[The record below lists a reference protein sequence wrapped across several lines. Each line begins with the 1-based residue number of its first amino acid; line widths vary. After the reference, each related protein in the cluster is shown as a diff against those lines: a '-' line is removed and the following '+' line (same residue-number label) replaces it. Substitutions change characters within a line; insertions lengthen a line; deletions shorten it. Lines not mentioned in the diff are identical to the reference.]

1 MGNEEP
7 PVTDSEPLGDELGPD
22 GYQPEPICD
31 EDMTSSRKQSGK
43 RLGHSLTARGIAL
56 AIILN
61 VVYTTINAYL
71 GMNFG
76 FGLGFGIIT
85 VLTAYTLFQVMRGN
99 SNRQEITTTMI
110 ASTGFVIYWVLS
122 VSIYVQAYTAYTLPW
137 WLAPPQ
143 EVLLTGSAFD
153 PRWIPP
159 IIFHLGWVILAT
171 FLGFIVALV
180 VVDYVQT
187 RKETKFPFYL
197 ASGVTI
203 DTCMQTGQRSR
214 FMFWALGIGIL
225 LTVIQYW
232 GDVLLQPFGL
242 STISLDFTPLM
253 PPGFALGFLWNISL
267 MAISYIIDSKISI
280 TLLFA
285 GFITYLVISPILVAI
300 GIVPPGA
307 TGMDMYFNLIFGYT
321 ISPALGIMLLSG
333 IIAFLVVRLRNR
345 IRPTKQG
352 MEDDVGLLDSVK
364 KNPPD
369 ADKAD
374 LPETGYVGFGDYAK
388 AFVYGL
394 VRNRRL
400 GLAYLLITIIF
411 VIIVVG
417 LNVFSPFPAWIAIFI
432 SLLLL
437 LPVALIDTFVLVK
450 FVGEAGMGMGA
461 QRLAFYEIP
470 LAVVGLE
477 GYVPFMAYAAINPFT
492 TTDTLGNLKIGAMT
506 ETPRQSILI
515 AQLLKII
522 PGAITSIIFVLA
534 AWYLIGFPSETFPA
548 VGVLQG
554 YAIVSIFATGGM
566 GGSFDLLSFL
576 VAGSLIGVLSVFTP
590 IAPLGVALAMFL
602 PPSYF
607 IPFSIG
613 GFLRLYTNRKY
624 GKEWF
629 SKRGQVIAVGFIAG
643 AAITQVIVAFMTPG
657 IQLWALP
664 ICIVILVIILW
675 RYRNDSPSSETINT
689 EEDVHTAEA
698 KSS

>member
-1 MGNEEP
+1 MENEEP
-7 PVTDSEPLGDELGPD
+7 SVTDSEHLGDELGPN
-22 GYQPEPICD
+22 GYTPEPICD
-31 EDMTSSRKQSGK
+31 RDTTPPEEQAGK
-43 RLGHSLTARGIAL
+43 PFGRNLTARGIAL

-61 VVYTTINAYL
+61 IVYTTINAYL

-99 SNRQEITTTMI
+99 SSRQEITTTMI
-110 ASTGFVIYWVLS
+110 ASTGFVVYWVLS
-122 VSIYVQAYTAYTLPW
+122 VSIYVQAYTPYTLPW
-137 WLAPPQ
+137 WLAPAQ

-153 PRWIPP
+153 LQWIPP

-171 FLGFIVALV
+171 FLGFIVALA

-187 RKETKFPFYL
+187 RKQTKFPFYL

-203 DTCMQTGQRSR
+203 DTCMQTGQQSR

-225 LTVIQYW
+225 ITAIQYW

-242 STISLDFTPLM
+242 SIISFDLTPIL

-267 MAISYIIDSKISI
+267 MAVSFIIDSRISI
-280 TLLFA
+280 TMLFA
-285 GFITYLVISPILVAI
+285 GLITYLVISPILVAH
-300 GIVPPGA
+300 GIVVPGA
-307 TGMDMYFNLIFGYT
+307 TGMDMYFNLLFAYT
-321 ISPALGIMLLSG
+321 VSPALGIMLLSG
-333 IIAFLVVRLRNR
+333 IVAFLVVRLRNR
-345 IRPTKQG
+345 IRPPKPEK
-352 MEDDVGLLDSVK
+352 EDEVTSPDSK
-364 KNPPD
+364 EKNPPNL
-369 ADKAD
+369 DKSD
-374 LPETGYVGFGDYAK
+374 PNESGNVGFGDYAK
-388 AFVYGL
+388 AFVFGL
-394 VRNRRL
+394 ARNRRL

-417 LNVFSPFPAWIAIFI
+417 LNVFSPFPSWIGVLI

-437 LPVALIDTFVLVK
+437 LPVALVDTFVMVK
-450 FVGEAGMGMGA
+450 FVGEAGLGMGA

-470 LAVVGLE
+470 LAVVGLD

-492 TTDTLGNLKIGAMT
+492 TTDTLGNLKIGTMT
-506 ETPRQSILI
+506 DTPRRSILI

-522 PGAITSIIFVLA
+522 PGAITSVIFVLA
-534 AWYLIGFPSETFPA
+534 AWYLVGFPTETFPA

-554 YAIVSIFATGGM
+554 YAIVSIFAVGGM
-566 GGSFDLLSFL
+566 GGSFDILSFL
-576 VAGSLIGVLSVFTP
+576 VAGCLIGVLSVFTP
-590 IAPLGVALAMFL
+590 IAPLGVAIAMFL

-613 GFLRLYTNRKY
+613 GFLRLYTSRKY

-643 AAITQVIVAFMTPG
+643 AAITQVIVAFLVPA
-657 IQLWALP
+657 IQLWVLP

-675 RYRNDSPSSETINT
+675 RYRNDSPPFENPTIMEN
-689 EEDVHTAEA
+689 A
-698 KSS
+698 

>member
-1 MGNEEP
+1 
-7 PVTDSEPLGDELGPD
+7 VTDSEHLGDELGQD
-22 GYQPEPICD
+22 GYKPEPLCD
-31 EDMTSSRKQSGK
+31 KDNTPPEEQSRKPSV
-43 RLGHSLTARGIAL
+43 RSLTTRGIAL
-56 AIILN
+56 AIVLN
-61 VVYTTINAYL
+61 IVYTTINAYL

-99 SNRQEITTTMI
+99 SSRQELTTTMI
-110 ASTGFVIYWVLS
+110 ASTGFVVYWVLS
-122 VSIYVQAYTAYTLPW
+122 VSIYVQAYTLFTLPW

-143 EVLLTGSAFD
+143 EVLLSGSALD

-171 FLGFIVALV
+171 FLGFIAALA

-187 RKETKFPFYL
+187 RKQTKFPFYL

-225 LTVIQYW
+225 ITVIQYW
-232 GDVLLQPFGL
+232 GDALLQPFGL
-242 STISLDFTPLM
+242 STISLDLTPLL

-267 MAISYIIDSKISI
+267 MAISFIIDSKISI

-285 GFITYLVISPILVAI
+285 GLITYLVISPILVAQ
-300 GIVPPGA
+300 GLVAPGV
-307 TGMDMYFNLIFGYT
+307 TGMDMYFNLLFAYT

-333 IIAFLVVRLRNR
+333 IVAFLVVRLRTR
-345 IRPTKQG
+345 IRPPKQEKESDAG
-352 MEDDVGLLDSVK
+352 SPAIGKNQPLDVDQ
-364 KNPPD
+364 PD
-369 ADKAD
+369 IE
-374 LPETGYVGFGDYAK
+374 ETGNVGFGDYAK
-388 AFVYGL
+388 TFIFGL

-400 GLAYLLITIIF
+400 GLAYLIITSIF
-411 VIIVVG
+411 VTIVVS
-417 LNVFSPFPAWIAIFI
+417 LNVFSPFPSWIAILI

-437 LPVALIDTFVLVK
+437 LPVALIDTFVMVK
-450 FVGEAGMGMGA
+450 FVGEAGIGMGA

-470 LAVVGLE
+470 LAVVRLE

-492 TTDTLGNLKIGAMT
+492 TTDTLGNMKIGSMT
-506 ETPRQSILI
+506 KTPRRSILI
-515 AQLLKII
+515 AQLLKIF
-522 PGAITSIIFVLA
+522 PGAITSVIFVLA

-566 GGSFDLLSFL
+566 GGGFDILSFL
-576 VAGSLIGVLSVFTP
+576 VAGGLVGVLAVFTP

-643 AAITQVIVAFMTPG
+643 AAITQVIVAFMVPW
-657 IQLWALP
+657 IQLWILP
-664 ICIVILVIILW
+664 ICIVILVILLW
-675 RYRNDSPSSETINT
+675 RYRNDSPPSENISIEENEQT
-689 EEDVHTAEA
+689 EETQ
-698 KSS
+698 K

>member
-1 MGNEEP
+1 MENEDSS
-7 PVTDSEPLGDELGPD
+7 VTDSEHIGDELGSD
-22 GYQPEPICD
+22 GYKPKPICD
-31 EDMTSSRKQSGK
+31 TDTSPPEKESGQPLV
-43 RLGHSLTARGIAL
+43 RNLTARGITL

-61 VVYTTINAYL
+61 IVYTTINAYL

-85 VLTAYTLFQVMRGN
+85 VLTAYTLFHVMRGN
-99 SNRQEITTTMI
+99 SSRQEITTTMI
-110 ASTGFVIYWVLS
+110 ASTGFVVYWVLS
-122 VSIYVQAYTAYTLPW
+122 VSIYVQAYTVYTLPW
-137 WLAPPQ
+137 WLAPAQ

-171 FLGFIVALV
+171 FLGFIVALAV
-180 VVDYVQT
+180 GDYVQT

-225 LTVIQYW
+225 ITAIQYW

-242 STISLDFTPLM
+242 STISVDLTPLL

-267 MAISYIIDSKISI
+267 MAISFIIDSKISI
-280 TLLFA
+280 TMLFA
-285 GFITYLVISPILVAI
+285 GLITYLVISPILVTQ
-300 GIVPPGA
+300 GVVLPGV
-307 TGMDMYFNLIFGYT
+307 TGMDMYFNLLFAYT

-333 IIAFLVVRLRNR
+333 IVAFLVVRLRNR
-345 IRPTKQG
+345 LRSAKQG
-352 MEDDVGLLDSVK
+352 NEDEENSPNSK
-364 KNPPD
+364 ERNPPD
-369 ADKAD
+369 VDKSD
-374 LPETGYVGFGDYAK
+374 LDETGNVGFGDYAK
-388 AFVYGL
+388 AFVVGL
-394 VRNRRL
+394 ARNRRL
-400 GLAYLLITIIF
+400 GLAYLIITISF

-417 LNVFSPFPAWIAIFI
+417 LNVFSPFPFWIAILI
-432 SLLLL
+432 SFLLL
-437 LPVALIDTFVLVK
+437 LPVALLDTFVMVK
-450 FVGEAGMGMGA
+450 FVGEAGIGMGA

-470 LAVVGLE
+470 LAVAGLE
-477 GYVPFMAYAAINPFT
+477 GYIPFMAYAAINPFT
-492 TTDTLGNLKIGAMT
+492 TTDTLGNLKIGTMT
-506 ETPRQSILI
+506 ETPRRSILI

-522 PGAITSIIFVLA
+522 PGAITSVIFVLA

-566 GGSFDLLSFL
+566 GGGFDILSFL
-576 VAGSLIGVLSVFTP
+576 VAGCLIGVLAVFVP
-590 IAPLGVALAMFL
+590 IAPLGIALAMFL

-643 AAITQVIVAFMTPG
+643 AAITQVIVAFTTPG
-657 IQLWALP
+657 MQLWALP
-664 ICIVILVIILW
+664 ICIVVLVVTLW
-675 RYRNDSPSSETINT
+675 RYRNDSPPSETINT
-689 EEDVHTAEA
+689 QEKE
-698 KSS
+698 

>member
-1 MGNEEP
+1 M
-7 PVTDSEPLGDELGPD
+7 TDSEHLGDELGPD
-22 GYQPEPICD
+22 AHQPEPSCD
-31 EDMTSSRKQSGK
+31 TDTVSHEEQSGK
-43 RLGHSLTARGIAL
+43 PSVRSLTTRGIAL
-56 AIILN
+56 AIVLN
-61 VVYTTINAYL
+61 IVYTIINAYL

-85 VLTAYTLFQVMRGN
+85 VLTAYTLFHVMRGN
-99 SNRQEITTTMI
+99 SSRQEITTTMI

-143 EVLLTGSAFD
+143 EVLLTGNAFD

-180 VVDYVQT
+180 VVEYVQT
-187 RKETKFPFYL
+187 QKETKFPFYL

-225 LTVIQYW
+225 VTVIQYW
-232 GDVLLQPFGL
+232 VDVLLQPIGF
-242 STISLDFTPLM
+242 STISLDLTPLL
-253 PPGFALGFLWNISL
+253 PPGFALGFLFNISL
-267 MAISYIIDSKISI
+267 MAISFIIDSKISI

-285 GFITYLVISPILVAI
+285 GLITYLVISPMLVAQ
-300 GIVPPGA
+300 GLVVPGA
-307 TGMDMYFNLIFGYT
+307 TGMDMYFNLLFAYT

-333 IIAFLVVRLRNR
+333 IVAFFVVRLRTR
-345 IRPTKQG
+345 IRPPKQEKESDAG
-352 MEDDVGLLDSVK
+352 SPDIGENQPLDEDK
-364 KNPPD
+364 PD
-369 ADKAD
+369 IE
-374 LPETGYVGFGDYAK
+374 ETGNVGFGDYAK
-388 AFVYGL
+388 AFIFGL

-400 GLAYLLITIIF
+400 GFAYLILTAIF
-411 VIIVVG
+411 VTIVVG
-417 LNVFSPFPAWIAIFI
+417 LNVFSPFPSWIAILI

-437 LPVALIDTFVLVK
+437 LPVALINTFVMVK
-450 FVGEAGMGMGA
+450 FVGEAGIGMGA

-470 LAVVGLE
+470 LAVAGLE
-477 GYVPFMAYAAINPFT
+477 GYVPFMAYAAINPYT
-492 TTDTLGNLKIGAMT
+492 TTDTLGNMKIGSMT
-506 ETPRQSILI
+506 NTPRRSILI
-515 AQLLKII
+515 AQLLKIF
-522 PGAITSIIFVLA
+522 PGAITSVIFVLA
-534 AWYLIGFPSETFPA
+534 AWYFIGFPSETFPA

-566 GGSFDLLSFL
+566 GGGFDILTFL
-576 VAGSLIGVLSVFTP
+576 VAGSLVGVLAVFTP

-629 SKRGQVIAVGFIAG
+629 SKRGQVIAVG
-643 AAITQVIVAFMTPG
+643 
-657 IQLWALP
+657 LL
-664 ICIVILVIILW
+664 LEL
-675 RYRNDSPSSETINT
+675 RL
-689 EEDVHTAEA
+689 H
-698 KSS
+698 KSLLLS

>member
-1 MGNEEP
+1 M
-7 PVTDSEPLGDELGPD
+7 TDSEHLGDELGPD

-31 EDMTSSRKQSGK
+31 TDTIPPEEHSGEPSA
-43 RLGHSLTARGIAL
+43 RSLTTRGIAL
-56 AIILN
+56 AIVLN
-61 VVYTTINAYL
+61 IVYTTINAYL

-99 SNRQEITTTMI
+99 SSRQELTTTMI
-110 ASTGFVIYWVLS
+110 ASTGFVVYWVLS
-122 VSIYVQAYTAYTLPW
+122 VSIYVQAYTLYTLPW

-143 EVLLTGSAFD
+143 EVLLSGSALD

-171 FLGFIVALV
+171 FLGFIAALA

-187 RKETKFPFYL
+187 RKQTKFPFYL

-225 LTVIQYW
+225 ITAIQYW

-242 STISLDFTPLM
+242 STISLDLTPLL

-267 MAISYIIDSKISI
+267 MAISFIIDSKISI

-285 GFITYLVISPILVAI
+285 GLITYLVISPILVVQ
-300 GIVPPGA
+300 GLVVPGA
-307 TGMDMYFNLIFGYT
+307 TGMDMYFNLLFAYT

-333 IIAFLVVRLRNR
+333 IVVFLVVRLRTR
-345 IRPTKQG
+345 IRPPKQKKESDAG
-352 MEDDVGLLDSVK
+352 SPDIGENQSLDVDK
-364 KNPPD
+364 PD
-369 ADKAD
+369 IE
-374 LPETGYVGFGDYAK
+374 ETGNVGFGDFAK
-388 AFVYGL
+388 AFIFGL

-400 GLAYLLITIIF
+400 GFAYLLITAIF
-411 VIIVVG
+411 VTIVVG
-417 LNVFSPFPAWIAIFI
+417 LNVFSPFPSWIAILI

-437 LPVALIDTFVLVK
+437 LPVALIDTFVMVK
-450 FVGEAGMGMGA
+450 FVGEAGLGMGA

-470 LAVVGLE
+470 LAITGLE
-477 GYVPFMAYAAINPFT
+477 GYVPFMAYAAINPYT
-492 TTDTLGNLKIGAMT
+492 TTDTLGNMKIGMMT
-506 ETPRQSILI
+506 ETPRRSILI
-515 AQLLKII
+515 AQLLKIF
-522 PGAITSIIFVLA
+522 PGAITSVIFVLA

-566 GGSFDLLSFL
+566 GGGFDILSFL
-576 VAGSLIGVLSVFTP
+576 IAGGLVGVLAVFTP

-643 AAITQVIVAFMTPG
+643 AAITQVIVAFMIPWV
-657 IQLWALP
+657 QLWALP
-664 ICIVILVIILW
+664 ICIVILVILLW
-675 RYRNDSPSSETINT
+675 RYRNDSPPSENINIEENNQT
-689 EEDVHTAEA
+689 EEPL
-698 KSS
+698 K